1 VADHFYGLRF
11 GDNLGDIVYG
21 TSSNSDGAPA
31 STFELRIHDGAG
43 ITKAE
48 ALSRLTS
55 TSCAKPTS
63 EFTTRASIS
72 RRNGHH
78 STMSKPM

>member
-48 ALSRLTS
+48 ALRLIEVIKSYIRMSGELGTS
-55 TSCAKPTS
+55 
-63 EFTTRASIS
+63 
-72 RRNGHH
+72 
-78 STMSKPM
+78 STVEPPAG